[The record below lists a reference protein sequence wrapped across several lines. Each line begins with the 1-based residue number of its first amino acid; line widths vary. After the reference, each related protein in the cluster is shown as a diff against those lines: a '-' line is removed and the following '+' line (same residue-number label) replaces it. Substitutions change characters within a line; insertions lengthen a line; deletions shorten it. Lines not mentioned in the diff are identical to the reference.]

1 MTSVNMALAFAQEGM
16 KVALL
21 DGDLRKPSVSELMKL
36 PEGPG
41 LTEYFRG
48 ESTPEEIQVVKDR
61 GNIFPCRSEKGK
73 GFRTD
78 R

>member
-1 MTSVNMALAFAQEGM
+1 MISPADYEYDPCRRKDNDFCEYGTCICTGRDE
-16 KVALL
+16 VALL

-48 ESTPEEIQVVKDR
+48 ESTPEEIQ
-61 GNIFPCRSEKGK
+61 S
-73 GFRTD
+73 
-78 R
+78 

>member
-1 MTSVNMALAFAQEGM
+1 MTAVNMALAFAQEGM

-21 DGDLRKPSVSELMKL
+21 DGDLRKPSVCELMKL

-48 ESTPEEIQVVKDR
+48 ESTPEEIQVVKD
-61 GNIFPCRSEKGK
+61 GVTFPCRSEKGK